1 MVGRKSLINNEYYI
15 DTCINDALRLGYKC
29 KIFFIDSYLPWGT
42 PNDLKTFIYWQKY
55 FDLWNNHPYRKK
67 IRVL

>member
-1 MVGRKSLINNEYYI
+1 MILVIVVVERNIKSVVLTNEQI
-15 DTCINDALRLGYKC
+15 KNTKHL
-29 KIFFIDSYLPWGT
+29 FFIDSYLPWGT
-42 PNDLKTFIYWQKY
+42 PTDLKTFIYWQKY